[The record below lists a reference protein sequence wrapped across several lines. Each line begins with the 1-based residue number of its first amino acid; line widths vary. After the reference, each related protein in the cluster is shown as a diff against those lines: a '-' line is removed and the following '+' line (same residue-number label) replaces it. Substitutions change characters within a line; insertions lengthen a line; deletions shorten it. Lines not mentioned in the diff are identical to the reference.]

1 MIIRIVKMTFKPELV
16 PQFEALF
23 EETKKG
29 FFPYFRTNDS

>member
-23 EETKKG
+23 EETREC
-29 FFPYFRTNDS
+29 FFPYFCTNDT